1 MTSILILGA
10 FPLSDVSLMTD
21 EERERFL
28 PVTRTFVKVLEND
41 NATPEDI
48 NLLVEQSSEL
58 ANLIPGLDGQT
69 GKQLVSLVLFLLHT
83 PKS

>member
-1 MTSILILGA
+1 
-10 FPLSDVSLMTD
+10 MTD

-41 NATPEDI
+41 NATPEEI

-58 ANLIPGLDGQT
+58 ANLIPDLDVQT
-69 GKQLVSLVLFLLHT
+69 GKQLVKLVLFSFQT

>member
-1 MTSILILGA
+1 
-10 FPLSDVSLMTD
+10 MTD

-41 NATPEDI
+41 NATPEEI

-58 ANLIPGLDGQT
+58 ANLIPDIGGQT
-69 GKQLVSLVLFLLHT
+69 GKQLVKLVLFLLHT
-83 PKS
+83 PKNLINWLIIISKALFI

>member
-1 MTSILILGA
+1 
-10 FPLSDVSLMTD
+10 MTD

-41 NATPEDI
+41 NATPEEI

-58 ANLIPGLDGQT
+58 ANLIPDFDGQT
-69 GKQLVSLVLFLLHT
+69 GKQLHT
-83 PKS
+83 PKYTQLVHHFIKSFV

>member
-1 MTSILILGA
+1 MTSIFILGA

-41 NATPEDI
+41 NATPEEI

-58 ANLIPGLDGQT
+58 ANLIPDFDGQT
-69 GKQLVSLVLFLLHT
+69 GKQLVNLVLF
-83 PKS
+83 